1 MSNTDSD
8 TVRQSL
14 DVELGDA
21 IEAALTG
28 GGPVVVIT
36 GAGISAESG
45 IPTFRGPEGYW
56 TVGSDVYTPTELA
69 TWSTFS
75 RHPARVW
82 GWYLYRLG
90 VCEGA
95 EPNRAH
101 DALARLDDVLGDR
114 LRLLTQNVDGLH
126 LRAGSPLE
134 RTWQIHGNIG
144 YERCVRECGIAPW
157 PIAESV
163 RRASKGDVLSD
174 DALAA
179 RRCPSCGGRSR
190 PHVLWFDETYDEAN
204 YRFESSIA
212 IAARAAVLVT
222 IGTSGATNLPMHVGA
237 IAARRG
243 ALLID
248 VNPGDNPFAR
258 LARQSGGTHVEGGA
272 GEMVPALVDVIVDR
286 LSRSSG

>member
-1 MSNTDSD
+1 MPSTPPA
-8 TVRQSL
+8 L
-14 DVELGDA
+14 DDGLADA
-21 IEAALTG
+21 LRDALAD

-56 TVGSDVYTPTELA
+56 TVGSEVYTPAQLA
-69 TWSTFS
+69 TRSSFDAN
-75 RHPARVW
+75 PARVW
-82 GWYLYRLG
+82 AWYLYRLG
-90 VCEGA
+90 VCEA
-95 EPNRAH
+95 AAPNDAH
-101 DALARLDDVLGDR
+101 RALARLDAAIGDR
-114 LRLLTQNVDGLH
+114 VRLLTQNVDGLH

-144 YERCVRECGIAPW
+144 FERCVAACGGPPW
-157 PIAESV
+157 PIDGDV
-163 RRASKGDVLSD
+163 RRVERGEVLDD

-179 RRCPSCGGRSR
+179 RVCPRCGGPSR
-190 PHVLWFDETYDEAN
+190 PHVLWFDETYDEVHF
-204 YRFESSIA
+204 RFESSIEVA
-212 IAARAAVLVT
+212 TRAAVLIT

-258 LARQSGGTHVEGGA
+258 LARNAGGHWIAGSSGAV
-272 GEMVPALVDVIVDR
+272 VPALVDAVIAGV
-286 LSRSSG
+286 SRSSG